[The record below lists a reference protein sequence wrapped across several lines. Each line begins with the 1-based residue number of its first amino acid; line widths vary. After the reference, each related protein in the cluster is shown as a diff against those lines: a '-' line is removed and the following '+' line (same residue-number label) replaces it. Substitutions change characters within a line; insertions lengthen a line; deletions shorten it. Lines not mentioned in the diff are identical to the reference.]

1 MTPARA
7 MTTRAMTTR
16 TGRTPGEALHRTGNR
31 CATLRPADA
40 SLTAAEG
47 MGA

>member
-1 MTPARA
+1 MTPAR
-7 MTTRAMTTR
+7 TTTSSAMTTR
-16 TGRTPGEALHRTGNR
+16 TGRTPGEAIHRTGNR

>member
-1 MTPARA
+1 MTPAP
-7 MTTRAMTTR
+7 TMTTR
-16 TGRTPGEALHRTGNR
+16 TGRTPGEAVHRTR
-31 CATLRPADA
+31 KRRATLRPADA

>member
-1 MTPARA
+1 M
-7 MTTRAMTTR
+7 TRARTMTTR
-16 TGRTPGEALHRTGNR
+16 TGRTPGETLHRTGNR
-31 CATLRPADA
+31 CATLRPVDA